1 MVSVIISVYNMAPYI
16 ERCVASIQQQT
27 YSDLEIITVDD
38 GSTDNSGSICERLA
52 QADKRIVVVHKKNG
66 GNASARNAGVNVA
79 KGDFLSFIDADD
91 YIENNMYEDM
101 LAEMRDEGVSIV
113 CCGMVSTD
121 IDGQDYIQVSKEKKI
136 FSKEEALYDIFA
148 RQGNVSMSACNK
160 LFRRNLFD
168 KGLRFNNNVI
178 HEDTEAMPRFLDAS
192 ERIVVINKAFYHYIK
207 REKSAST
214 SKHFNLRG
222 YHILDSMREY
232 EKMCKKKY
240 PAILPYFC
248 YHEMATTH
256 GMLMNLASCVDSKHY
271 IRQEL
276 SLRYRLIKAVLKCM
290 KWKGIREVYQEQMKV
305 MLVRAVLGVHLT
317 ELVVEIRNSKLNV
330 HKEKR

>member
-16 ERCVASIQQQT
+16 ERCVASIQHQT
-27 YSDLEIITVDD
+27 YSDLEIITVND
-38 GSTDNSGSICERLA
+38 GSTDDSGSICERLA
-52 QADKRIVVVHKKNG
+52 QADKRIVVVHKENG
-66 GNASARNAGVNVA
+66 GNASARNAGIDAA

-91 YIENNMYEDM
+91 YIESNMYEEM
-101 LAEMRDEGVSIV
+101 LAETKDADISMV
-113 CCGMVSTD
+113 CCGMIATG
-121 IDGQDYIQVSKEKKI
+121 IDGQDSIQVSKERKV

-160 LFRRNLFD
+160 LFRRSIFD

-214 SKHFNLRG
+214 SKHFNMRG

-232 EKMCKKKY
+232 EEMCKKKY
-240 PAILPYFC
+240 PDVLPYFC
-248 YHEMATTH
+248 FHEMATTH
-256 GMLMNLASCVDSKHY
+256 GMLMNLASCVDASHY
-271 IRQEL
+271 IRQEI
-276 SLRYRLIKAVLKCM
+276 SLRYRMIKAVFKCM
-290 KWKGIREVYQEQMKV
+290 KWESIRKEYREQMKV
-305 MLVRAVLGVHLT
+305 MLIRAVLGVRLT
-317 ELVVEIRNSKLNV
+317 ELVVEVRDRLKHL
-330 HKEKR
+330 